1 MIYHL
6 TMNYQDWMSS
16 PIFNADWFG
25 EANPLNELHGINDG
39 GRWSNL
45 AMPDGA
51 PYQQWDMQASGE
63 Q

>member
-1 MIYHL
+1 
-6 TMNYQDWMSS
+6 MSS